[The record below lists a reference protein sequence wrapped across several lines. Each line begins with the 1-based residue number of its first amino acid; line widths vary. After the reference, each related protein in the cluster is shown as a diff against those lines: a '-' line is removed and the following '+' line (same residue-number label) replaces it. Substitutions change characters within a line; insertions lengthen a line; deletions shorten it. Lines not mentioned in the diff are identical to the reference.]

1 MRLIKQ
7 FICFLVI
14 IAATVTATASE
25 RACHSLNLLS
35 DDKSTIEDTSL
46 VPASDGLPSYCRV
59 TGHLKSDIRFEMRFP
74 VNDWNGKFYMAG
86 CGAFCGA
93 VGSDT
98 PGFINSINYG
108 LKRNYAVS
116 TMDSG
121 HNSSSKAD
129 GTWAHN
135 NREGEHN
142 WGHLAV
148 TKTAA
153 FTKKAI
159 KHYYGNAQD
168 YSYFAGCS
176 TGGRMATME
185 AYRYPDDFD
194 GVISGAPALNY
205 TNLVA
210 TYFAW
215 MHQHNHTADGKEI
228 ISHKDISLVSDYVY
242 AQCDGLD
249 GVEDGLI
256 SHPPAC
262 RVSFEQLACND
273 DNAGQCLSG
282 KQIEALNKLYSV
294 PVDSKGNTLFAG
306 AVPIGGEP
314 YWKKWFSADKSEAS
328 SASNT
333 IQKKK
338 GLMSVLN
345 QQFLSY
351 MAFDKDPGASISPQ
365 TFDFDVHPKKL
376 DVMGEIYNADIADL
390 TAFKARGGKMIMWH
404 GWSDMIIPPD
414 MSIDYYERLISH
426 NGGIKQTQDFARFF
440 LFPGMDHCGL
450 APGPGPQQNGFDL
463 LTALENW
470 VEGGKAPDTV
480 MLSKIDKN
488 NRAQWERPSCAYP
501 KVSQYKGFGDPSKP
515 ESFICADSASII
527 TKN

>member
-1 MRLIKQ
+1 MG
-7 FICFLVI
+7 
-14 IAATVTATASE
+14 TTAHASE
-25 RACHSLNLLS
+25 RACQSLNLLS
-35 DDKSTIEDTSL
+35 DDKSVVESATL
-46 VPASDGLPSYCRV
+46 VPASNDLPSYCRV
-59 TGHLKSDIRFEMRFP
+59 IGSIKSDIRFEMRFP
-74 VNDWNGKFYMAG
+74 TQNWNGKFYMAG

-93 VGSDT
+93 VASDT

-121 HNSSSKAD
+121 HSSPSKAD

-159 KHYYGNAQD
+159 KQYYGSAQD

-176 TGGRMATME
+176 TGGRMAAME

-194 GVISGAPALNY
+194 GVIAGAPALNY

-215 MHQHNHTADGKEI
+215 MNQHNHTADGQEI
-228 ISHKDISLVSDYVY
+228 ITSKDISLVSDHVY

-262 RVSFEQLACND
+262 RVSFESLACAD
-273 DNAGQCLSG
+273 GDKAVSGQCLTRL
-282 KQIEALNKLYSV
+282 QIDTLNKLYSV
-294 PVDSKGNTLFAG
+294 PVDSKGNALFAG
-306 AVPIGGEP
+306 AVPLGGEP
-314 YWKKWFSADKSEAS
+314 FWKIWFTARQTKSDE
-328 SASNT
+328 SN
-333 IQKKK
+333 KPVNKAK
-338 GLMSVLN
+338 GLMNVLN

-351 MAFDKDPGASISPQ
+351 MAFENDPADTISPQ

-376 DVMGEIYNADIADL
+376 DFMAQIYNSDSADL
-390 TAFKARGGKMIMWH
+390 SAFKARGGKMILWH

-426 NGGIKQTQDFARFF
+426 NGGVKETQDFARFF
-440 LFPGMDHCGL
+440 LVPGMGHCGIF
-450 APGPGPQQNGFDL
+450 PGPGPSQDGFDM
-463 LTALENW
+463 LTALEHW
-470 VEGGKAPDTV
+470 VEKDKAPETI
-480 MLSKIDKN
+480 MLSKINKKKKVE
-488 NRAQWERPSCAYP
+488 WKRPSCAYP
-501 KVSQYKGFGDPSKP
+501 QVSQYKGFGDPSKP